1 MYILYLSY
9 YGSVHMYAYQLPY
22 QLQYVPQLVYHP
34 CRHHKL
40 KYGNFKPPGRKEPEK
55 VGSEFKERRM
65 AELRD
70 MYKTAISIPRTYAHM
85 LVHVCAHMLVR
96 TYAHILAYTYI
107 CVPMCH
113 HFQCNMDSRFLHFGK
128 SLTVTN

>member
-1 MYILYLSY
+1 M
-9 YGSVHMYAYQLPY
+9 
-22 QLQYVPQLVYHP
+22 
-34 CRHHKL
+34 
-40 KYGNFKPPGRKEPEK
+40 
-55 VGSEFKERRM
+55 GSEFKERRM

-96 TYAHILAYTYI
+96 TYAHILAYIYI

-113 HFQCNMDSRFLHFGK
+113 HFQCNMVSRFLHFGK